1 MVTLINFSP
10 EDSPALN
17 GYITDNGAGYSTEQG
32 YGWVTQ
38 SSLDSENPTPIDIS
52 NNTRDRGSNSD
63 LTEDTLIHLQYPN
76 NLVSPIAQTSIK
88 TPAAWEYDIA
98 NGSYYVTVGVGD
110 SEFTDSSHTVNVEG
124 ESAISGFVPTED
136 SLFAEATTLVEV
148 TDGRLTI
155 DAVGGD
161 NSKLT
166 FLEIIPES
174 DFEGEEDADSQTPV
188 AEDDGDD
195 SDSDDSDS
203 SEGVEEDADSQTPIA
218 EDDGDDS
225 DSDDSDSS
233 EGAEEDADS
242 GIGGETPVNSDDD
255 SDSGDFDSNGET
267 IRINFSPASAFAPEG
282 YIQDIGSGYSEARG
296 SGWITQDSVG
306 SDNPVPIDLSPNT
319 RDRNAVQEDTFDSLI
334 HLQYADAFD
343 NQNSI
348 KTPAAWEYELA
359 NGEYTVTVSVGDPD
373 FIDSSHVI
381 NVEGNS
387 VINGFVP
394 TEDQLFAVETTTVEV
409 TDGKLTIDAIG
420 GFNTKLNFV
429 EITPGSSSE
438 SANTPIN
445 VTPIESPTEVPIP
458 VEGGG
463 VVEIV
468 QPVEGGVNINFGTAS
483 ANLSSGF
490 AQDVGAAYSDSR
502 GYGWVTQDSAGSD
515 NPSPVDVYAN
525 ARDRNTLFNDGQ
537 GGSFQEPVRDSLI
550 HLQYPTGL
558 GNSDSAVTSPVAW
571 EHAIE
576 NGQYEVTVGV
586 GDPDFF
592 DSNHVINVEGES
604 VISGFV
610 PTGSVENGFLPLDG
624 QAFSSGTAIVEVTDG
639 RLTVDAIGG
648 ENTKINYISIVE
660 VTDV

>member
-1 MVTLINFSP
+1 MIERFNFTLPKVPFL
-10 EDSPALN
+10 D
-17 GYITDNGAGYSTEQG
+17 GYIPDVGQEYNSDRG
-32 YGWVTQ
+32 YGWITQ
-38 SSLDSENPTPIDIS
+38 ESVGSENGIPLDITE
-52 NNTRDRGSNSD
+52 NTRDRNAIE
-63 LTEDTLIHLQYPN
+63 EDNLDSFVHLQYEEDFANPN
-76 NLVSPIAQTSIK
+76 SIE
-88 TPAAWEYDIA
+88 TPAAWEYVVE
-98 NGSYYVTVGVGD
+98 NGQYRVTVGVGD
-110 SEFTDSSHTVNVEG
+110 SDFFDSNHVINIEG
-124 ESAISGFVPTED
+124 NAVIPGFVPTDEQP
-136 SLFAEATTLVEV
+136 FA
-148 TDGRLTI
+148 I
-155 DAVGGD
+155 
-161 NSKLT
+161 
-166 FLEIIPES
+166 
-174 DFEGEEDADSQTPV
+174 
-188 AEDDGDD
+188 
-195 SDSDDSDS
+195 
-203 SEGVEEDADSQTPIA
+203 
-218 EDDGDDS
+218 
-225 DSDDSDSS
+225 
-233 EGAEEDADS
+233 
-242 GIGGETPVNSDDD
+242 ETS
-255 SDSGDFDSNGET
+255 
-267 IRINFSPASAFAPEG
+267 
-282 YIQDIGSGYSEARG
+282 
-296 SGWITQDSVG
+296 
-306 SDNPVPIDLSPNT
+306 
-319 RDRNAVQEDTFDSLI
+319 
-334 HLQYADAFD
+334 
-343 NQNSI
+343 
-348 KTPAAWEYELA
+348 
-359 NGEYTVTVSVGDPD
+359 
-373 FIDSSHVI
+373 
-381 NVEGNS
+381 
-387 VINGFVP
+387 
-394 TEDQLFAVETTTVEV
+394 TVEV

-592 DSNHVINVEGES
+592 DSNHAINVEGES
-604 VISGFV
+604 LISGFV

-624 QAFSSGTAIVEVTDG
+624 QAFATGTAIVEVTDG

-660 VTDV
+660 VGDI